1 MKSKGKV
8 LLDMEI
14 PAERERGSMQL
25 LPDLPNQVNQM
36 QPIGLSSPKSGS
48 PPSQSASSAMS
59 CLYSRSKNRMK
70 MSLDSERGARAGC
83 EKRVEGF
90 RAGRAAPKS
99 EVKYQRK
106 VEEVVRLVARWYSM
120 TKKQGRVLPSSG
132 KQKAQRQLSR
142 KEAALLLEVPRKTLD
157 DYILQVRLAKLMGY
171 SFR

>member
-8 LLDMEI
+8 LLDIEI

-36 QPIGLSSPKSGS
+36 QSYHPPNQALL
-48 PPSQSASSAMS
+48 PPSLPVLTMS